1 MTYMDGWG
9 VWEGCLRE
17 RGDMYTYTD
26 SLSCIEETN

>member
-1 MTYMDGWG
+1 MTFMVGGG